1 MTAKEYLRSIR
12 NADENINY
20 RLSEISKLRAE
31 ITSISPKTGGERVQT
46 SGDSDPMKAV
56 DRLVTLEAEINAEI
70 DRYTE
75 LKVKAR
81 EMISQL
87 PNDRHRAILT
97 EYYLNHK
104 TWEQVAEY
112 MNISNRH
119 AKRLHGW
126 ALQEFSEMHKDVLV
140 CHP

>member
-20 RLSEISKLRAE
+20 RLSELSKLRAE

-46 SGDSDPMKAV
+46 GGDKDPMKAV

-75 LKVKAR
+75 LRVKTR
-81 EMISQL
+81 EMISQMT
-87 PNDRHRAILT
+87 NDRYKAILI
-97 EYYLNHK
+97 EYYLNGK
-104 TWEQVAEY
+104 TWEQVAESL
-112 MNISNRH
+112 NIERRWLF
-119 AKRLHGW
+119 RLHGR
-126 ALQEFSEMHKDVLV
+126 ALQQFEKILNR
-140 CHP
+140 PL